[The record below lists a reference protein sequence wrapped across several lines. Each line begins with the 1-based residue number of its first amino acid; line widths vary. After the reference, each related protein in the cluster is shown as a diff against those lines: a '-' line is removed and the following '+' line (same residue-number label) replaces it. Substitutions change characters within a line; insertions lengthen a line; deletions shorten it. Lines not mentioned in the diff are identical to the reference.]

1 MPALR
6 RATSPGFG
14 PRPFSAQPCGWRP
27 VPPSS
32 HVRPEHPG
40 IPSNRDSTF
49 AQLSRTRVQPRL
61 CCSELARRPSRVRE
75 SIDRHERARDA
86 RRGALDES
94 PACGPR
100 SSPCTRAR
108 WSPPLPGSSQAV
120 GAYDPSEEHLC
131 VGDDVLE
138 RARGR
143 RRRPRTRYIAR
154 GTSRA
159 RLKPGSPGRCRFPGS
174 RPVPRGR
181 LPSLRMVVLGE
192 AVASGG
198 VCRAAPR
205 GARSATRGCG
215 AIAPNPPVRSRPIT
229 ALERRRTFRP
239 AAPGVGTAE
248 LPRARHRAGQPA
260 PSRCRGRSP
269 SRPSRSPQSS

>member
-1 MPALR
+1 MRLAARPALLARSARTSWNPLESRLDFRATFAHSRPAEAVLLRACAASLAREGVDRSPRACSR
-6 RATSPGFG
+6 RAT
-14 PRPFSAQPCGWRP
+14 RC
-27 VPPSS
+27 
-32 HVRPEHPG
+32 
-40 IPSNRDSTF
+40 
-49 AQLSRTRVQPRL
+49 
-61 CCSELARRPSRVRE
+61 ARRV
-75 SIDRHERARDA
+75 
-86 RRGALDES
+86 